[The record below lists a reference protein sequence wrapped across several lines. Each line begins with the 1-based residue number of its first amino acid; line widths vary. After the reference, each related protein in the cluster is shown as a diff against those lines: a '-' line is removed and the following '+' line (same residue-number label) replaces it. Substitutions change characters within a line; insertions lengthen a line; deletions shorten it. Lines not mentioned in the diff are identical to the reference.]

1 MSGPG
6 QVDDYQ
12 DQPDYDDYQ
21 DQLDN
26 EDEDA
31 MILAKVI
38 LALSSL
44 RTVSILMMMVRR
56 RRITT
61 TKIILMMIAMIQ
73 KQY

>member
-1 MSGPG
+1 MDGPG

-12 DQPDYDDYQ
+12 DQPDYDDYE

-26 EDEDA
+26 EDEGA

-44 RTVSILMMMVRR
+44 RTVSILMMRR
-56 RRITT
+56 RRI
-61 TKIILMMIAMIQ
+61 IFMMIAIIQ
-73 KQY
+73 QQYQQNLHF